1 MSGLI
6 EESSKSERES
16 CLHSDMKRQLPT
28 LFLVNSLDQSLIFRT
43 NNNKNH
49 KENVN
54 STPPQTLK
62 YKMYFS

>member
-16 CLHSDMKRQLPT
+16 YLHSDMKT